1 MKASRALLHLLK
13 PFIGHLEDHGVTEVV
28 VNHPGQFGVERA
40 GKWEWHD
47 APELTFERMDQ
58 IGLAA
63 AAETAKDFSRA
74 NPVCGTILPAGQRMQ
89 INRPP
94 AVTPDGIIT
103 MCIRRPFHRRMTMDD
118 PDLDE
123 MMSEVNTGLS
133 QKEAVSSEMVRLFKA
148 ADWRGFLKLGIEEG
162 FSIGVCAS
170 QASGKTESL
179 KRYLR
184 HIPQHRRMVT
194 IEDDSP
200 EFGDA
205 GPLNRAGFLYASAG
219 LEAVMKASLRMRAD
233 EVIFQEARGG
243 EVYYLTQAR
252 LRGARIMT
260 TWHAEFGR
268 EFEALASMYRQSEFG
283 RTMSDP
289 DLMAM
294 LRRLIDIIV
303 WQYRDS
309 REQKFRVAR
318 IWFRGM
324 ETDAA

>member
-1 MKASRALLHLLK
+1 MKASRALLHLSK
-13 PFIGHLEDHGVTEVV
+13 PFIGHLDDPHVTEIV
-28 VNHPGQFGVERA
+28 VNRPGQFGVERG

-47 APELTFERMDQ
+47 APELTFDRMDQ

-74 NPVCGTILPAGQRMQ
+74 NPVCGTIMPDGQRMQ

-103 MCIRRPFHRRMTMDD
+103 MCIRRPFHKKMTMDD
-118 PDLDE
+118 DDLDD
-123 MMSEVNTGLS
+123 MTSEVNTGLS
-133 QKEAVSSEMVRLFKA
+133 QKEVVIEKMTRLFEAK
-148 ADWRGFLKLGIEEG
+148 DWRNFLKLGIEEG

-179 KRYLR
+179 KRFLR
-184 HIPQHRRMVT
+184 HIPQWRRMIT

-205 GPLNRAGFLYASAG
+205 GPHNRAGFLYATTG
-219 LEAVMKASLRMRAD
+219 LDPIMKASLRMRAD

-243 EVYYLTQAR
+243 EVYYLAQQR

-268 EFEALASMYRQSEFG
+268 EFEALASMYRQSDFG
-283 RTMSDP
+283 RGENP
-289 DLMAM
+289 EEVQEK
-294 LRRLIDIIV
+294 LRRLIDVVV
-303 WQYRDS
+303 WQYRDA
-309 REQKFRVAR
+309 RERKFRMAR

-324 ETDAA
+324 EGEA